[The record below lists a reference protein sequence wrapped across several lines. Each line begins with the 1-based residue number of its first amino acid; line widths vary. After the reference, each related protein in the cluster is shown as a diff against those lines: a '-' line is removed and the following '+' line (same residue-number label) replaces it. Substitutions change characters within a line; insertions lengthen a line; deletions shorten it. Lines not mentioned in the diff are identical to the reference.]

1 MAVNSPNSNK
11 IYQNFPFLGP
21 PKFTQSGV
29 FGYKNV
35 PSGNPGVYM
44 LAKNKAQPRVGPPKK
59 LVSI

>member
-11 IYQNFPFLGP
+11 IYQNFPFLDP
-21 PKFTQSGV
+21 PKFTQIGI
-29 FGYKNV
+29 FGFKMYHLA
-35 PSGNPGVYM
+35 NPGVYM